1 MAEISSEEKL
11 CFDDVLLEPQYS
23 DLSSRSEAD
32 VCVKL
37 SHYLKLSVP
46 VISANMDTITGPDM
60 AVAMHNCGGLGILH
74 RYVPYDQVL
83 QWISVF
89 KGSGVIPVPSIGVQK
104 EDYLT
109 ATIYREAGIN
119 VICVDVAHGHSKHTG
134 EMVEHC
140 KSLGFDVIAGN
151 VATLGGAMFL
161 ANAGADVVKVGVGPG
176 AVCQTRTIT
185 GHGVSQLSAIQ
196 DCVEVKN
203 SINVTIIAD
212 GGIRCPADVVKAI
225 GIGADAVMIGNLFAG
240 CDETP
245 KINGKTIYRGMASR
259 EAQIDFKGRVGNNV
273 PEGVSLEVNP
283 NGPVSRV
290 VDELV
295 GGLRSGMSYS
305 GCRTIKEFQENA
317 IFIRVSNNTAQEN
330 GPHALYRR

>member
-1 MAEISSEEKL
+1 
-11 CFDDVLLEPQYS
+11 
-23 DLSSRSEAD
+23 
-32 VCVKL
+32 
-37 SHYLKLSVP
+37 
-46 VISANMDTITGPDM
+46 
-60 AVAMHNCGGLGILH
+60 
-74 RYVPYDQVL
+74 
-83 QWISVF
+83 
-89 KGSGVIPVPSIGVQK
+89 
-104 EDYLT
+104 
-109 ATIYREAGIN
+109 
-119 VICVDVAHGHSKHTG
+119 
-134 EMVEHC
+134 
-140 KSLGFDVIAGN
+140 
-151 VATLGGAMFL
+151 
-161 ANAGADVVKVGVGPG
+161 
-176 AVCQTRTIT
+176 
-185 GHGVSQLSAIQ
+185 
-196 DCVEVKN
+196 
-203 SINVTIIAD
+203 
-212 GGIRCPADVVKAI
+212 VVKAI